1 MTILINPLRIT
12 TITSL
17 RPVHISHLPLVL
29 TTFLPIFDPM
39 INIKTVSVGG
49 NYPNNMNQS
58 AAKNIV
64 PPYPYP
70 VPLKRFAI
78 LILLI
83 SYVKV
88 FSNQVVIHVVKH
100 LIYPFHMLNS
110 CLSACLGRLKP
121 VFVPVNC
128 INFNLYFTFGL

>member
-1 MTILINPLRIT
+1 MTVLINSLRIT

-17 RPVHISHLPLVL
+17 RPVDISHLPLVL

-49 NYPNNMNQS
+49 NYPNNMNQP
-58 AAKNIV
+58 AVKNIV
-64 PPYPYP
+64 PPYPQ
-70 VPLKRFAI
+70 PLPIKSFATYHSF
-78 LILLI
+78 L

-88 FSNQVVIHVVKH
+88 FSNQILIHVFKLV
-100 LIYPFHMLNS
+100 IYPFHILNL
-110 CLSACLGRLKP
+110 CLSAALGRLKP

-128 INFNLYFTFGL
+128 INFNLYFTFGS